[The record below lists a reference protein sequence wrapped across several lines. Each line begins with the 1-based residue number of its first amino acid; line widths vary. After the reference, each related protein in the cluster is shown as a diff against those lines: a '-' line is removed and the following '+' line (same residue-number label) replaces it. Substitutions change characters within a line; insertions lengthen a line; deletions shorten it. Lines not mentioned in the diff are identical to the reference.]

1 MWQIILGFIML
12 PVAFMQRGGIR
23 AIIGLIYMYNTSWLD
38 WNVTYRGNLELISC
52 FIFGL
57 MGFCLLM
64 SSFSKA

>member
-12 PVAFMQRGGIR
+12 PGAFMQRGGIR
-23 AIIGLIYMYNTSWLD
+23 VIYMHSTSWLD

-52 FIFGL
+52 FFFSL